1 MADHHIKDADF
12 SEQVIKAAASV
23 PTKITQEDKKGR
35 RDLSQENFDIFTL
48 GDANQDLDYAFSVT
62 SGDSLEKGIYEV
74 GIHPE
79 NDAVLSI

>member
-1 MADHHIKDADF
+1 MHSGVLMADHHIKDADF

-48 GDANQDLDYAFSVT
+48 GDANQGNMDMAQ
-62 SGDSLEKGIYEV
+62 
-74 GIHPE
+74 
-79 NDAVLSI
+79 VLCIV